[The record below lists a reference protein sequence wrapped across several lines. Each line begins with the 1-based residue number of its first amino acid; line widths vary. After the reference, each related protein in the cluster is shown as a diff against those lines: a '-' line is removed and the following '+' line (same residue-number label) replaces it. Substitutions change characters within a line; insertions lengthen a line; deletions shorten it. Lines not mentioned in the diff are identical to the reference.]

1 MSCSIA
7 SPQANETVNSLNV
20 TVSVSYDTTVV
31 YSLPTPPG
39 TDPPPPPPIPPVP
52 PAPPIPP
59 VPPVTTTTWRVT
71 CEIVG
76 LTPQTQT
83 VAPGGGTPMF
93 LFTVPAAGDYTV
105 KAKLESVSTGGVVTP
120 HGNDQQN
127 PIHVTNNS
135 PGGII
140 IILPPPPPPPPP
152 TPPPVMAGTDSA
164 KSGALAA
171 TKKASATTD
180 CPPCPTPF
188 VLTGTYPSQAA
199 DPTTGMVV
207 QIYHIL
213 GGYNEVIDY
222 VSVPLLV
229 GSTLA
234 SAGGGSIV
242 VGNTFSTVFP
252 PDARTPGRHF
262 RLYLTGVLGKILY
275 STSGPVPSA

>member
-7 SPQANETVNSLNV
+7 SPQANETVNSLSV
-20 TVSVSYDTTVV
+20 SVSVSYDITVV
-31 YSLPTPPG
+31 YSVPVPPSA
-39 TDPPPPPPIPPVP
+39 DPPPPPPVPPVP
-52 PAPPIPP
+52 PAPPVPP

-76 LTPQTQT
+76 QPAQTQT
-83 VAPGGGTPMF
+83 VTAGNGTALFAF
-93 LFTVPAAGDYTV
+93 LLPSAGDYTV

-127 PIHVTNNS
+127 PIHVTNGS

-152 TPPPVMAGTDSA
+152 PPVIAGTDSA
-164 KSGALAA
+164 KSGALAM
-171 TKKASATTD
+171 TKKAAAASD

-188 VLTGTYPSQAA
+188 VLTGTYPSQPA

-207 QIYHIL
+207 QIYHIV
-213 GGYNEVIDY
+213 GGVNEVIDY

-275 STSGPVPSA
+275 STSGPVPAA